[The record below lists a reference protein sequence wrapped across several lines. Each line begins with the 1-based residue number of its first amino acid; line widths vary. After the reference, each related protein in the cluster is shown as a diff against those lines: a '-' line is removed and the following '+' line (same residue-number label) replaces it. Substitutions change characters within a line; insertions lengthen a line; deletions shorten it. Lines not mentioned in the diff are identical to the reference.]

1 MLRTTKLI
9 TLTLAGVALL
19 MTAGSVFAQDLN
31 SALKLTYKEQFDA
44 ADNAFSS
51 LIKSE
56 PANGKYYYYSGENQ
70 LASYFLDT
78 ANVSFKEVA
87 ENAIA
92 RFNQGI
98 AAAPGEPLNYIG
110 LGKVALIH
118 KKMTLALEK
127 FAKAESFL
135 PVKKEKSVLTKP
147 EQAQIYIRLA
157 EAYIQVGSKD
167 SALVFGY
174 LRKAEVLDKK
184 NPDLYLYRGDYWIYT
199 FNDGSRAAENYKK
212 SQDLAPQSARAKV
225 RLGQLYTR
233 VNSTEDA
240 LSYYSQA
247 LAIDSTFA
255 PAYLALGFLNLNEKI
270 KKPEEAKKYFKKYL
284 DLSKNNIAAKR
295 RYANMLIQTGDYTGA
310 IKEINE
316 IQVIDSVSYND
327 LNRALAYS
335 YFEQKDYPKANFYI
349 NKFFR
354 NSPVEKLY
362 SKDYV
367 YFGRILQKVGQDSLA
382 ITKLEQGYKIDTMN
396 VDLLNEIAIGYT
408 KMKKFES
415 AAKTYQLKIDRKI
428 GTGNDYFKMGLAYYN
443 AQKYVEADSA
453 LSKLVRMNP
462 DFEPAYLWKARVYSN
477 LDPDSKEGLAKPYY
491 EKLIEKASIDSVKYS
506 KDLVEAYNYLGYYY
520 LVNKKYCDSLDFWQK
535 LLAIEPANTNA
546 ISAIK
551 DLKTRCPNH

>member
-1 MLRTTKLI
+1 MLRTTKI
-9 TLTLAGVALL
+9 TTLALAAGL
-19 MTAGSVFAQDLN
+19 MMMLAGPLSAQDIN

-70 LASYFLDT
+70 LASYYLDT

-87 ENAIA
+87 VKAVE

-98 AAAPGEPLNYIG
+98 SASPNEPLNYIG
-110 LGKVALIH
+110 LGKVALIQ
-118 KKMTLALEK
+118 KNRTLALEK

-135 PVKKEKSVLTKP
+135 PVKKEKSLLTKP
-147 EQAQIYIRLA
+147 DQAQIYVRLA
-157 EAYIQVGSKD
+157 DAYVQVGSKD

-184 NPDLYLYRGDYWIYT
+184 NPDLYLVRGDYWIT
-199 FNDGSRAAENYKK
+199 TLNDGSRAAENYKK

-225 RLGQLYTR
+225 RLGVLYTR
-233 VNSTEDA
+233 VRSWEDA
-240 LSYYSQA
+240 LSYYAQA

-255 PAYLALGFLNLNEKI
+255 PAYLELGFLNAKTN
-270 KKPEEAKKYFKKYL
+270 KPEESRKYFKKYL
-284 DLSKNNIAAKR
+284 ELSKSNIAAKR
-295 RYANMLIQTGDYTGA
+295 RYANMLFKTEDYTAA
-310 IKEINE
+310 IEQINQ
-316 IQVIDSVSYND
+316 IQAMDSLSYND

-335 YFEQKDYPKANFYI
+335 YFEQKDYPKAKYYI
-349 NKFFR
+349 TKFFK
-354 NSPVEKLY
+354 NSPAEKLY

-367 YFGRILQKVGQDSLA
+367 YYGRILLKTGQDSLA
-382 ITKLEQGYKIDTMN
+382 VTKLVQGYQIDTMN
-396 VDLLNEIAIGYT
+396 VDLLNEIAAGYN
-408 KMKKFES
+408 KMKKFEN
-415 AAKTYQLKIDRKI
+415 AAKTYQLKIDRKVAS
-428 GTGNDYFKMGLAYYN
+428 GNDYYKMGLAYYN
-443 AQKYVEADSA
+443 AQKWIESDSA
-453 LSKLVRMNP
+453 LSKLIRMSP
-462 DFEPAYLWKARVYSN
+462 DFEPAYMWKARVYSN
-477 LDPDSKEGLAKPYY
+477 LDPDSKEGLAKPFY

-506 KDLVEAYNYLGYYY
+506 KDLIEAYNYLGYYY

-535 LLAIEPANTNA
+535 LLAIEPANENA

>member
-1 MLRTTKLI
+1 MSRTTKFI
-9 TLTLAGVALL
+9 TLSIAAVAVLLLAGSL
-19 MTAGSVFAQDLN
+19 SAQDLN
-31 SALKLTYKEQFDA
+31 SALKLTHKEQFDA

-51 LIKSE
+51 LIKSD

-78 ANVSFKEVA
+78 ANVSFKDVA
-87 ENAIA
+87 EKAVA
-92 RFNQGI
+92 RFNQGV
-98 AAAPGEPLNYIG
+98 AAAPNEPLNYIG
-110 LGKVALIH
+110 LGKVALIQ
-118 KKMTLALEK
+118 KNNTLALEK
-127 FAKAESFL
+127 FSKAESFL

-147 EQAQIYIRLA
+147 DQAQILVRLA
-157 EAYIQVGSKD
+157 DAYVQVGSKD

-174 LRKAEVLDKK
+174 LRRAEILDKK
-184 NPDLYLYRGDYWIYT
+184 NPELYLVRGDYWITT

-233 VNSTEDA
+233 VKSWEDA
-240 LSYYSQA
+240 LSYYTQA

-255 PAYLALGFLNLNEKI
+255 PAYLELGFLNSKTN
-270 KKPEEAKKYFKKYL
+270 KPDESRKYFKKYL
-284 DLSKNNIAAKR
+284 DLSKSNIAAKR
-295 RYANMLIQTGDYTGA
+295 RYANMLFKTEDYTAA
-310 IKEINE
+310 IEQINQ
-316 IQVIDSVSYND
+316 IQAMDSLSYND

-335 YFEQKDYPKANFYI
+335 YFELKEFPKAKYYI
-349 NKFFR
+349 TKFFK

-382 ITKLEQGYKIDTMN
+382 VTKLVQGYQIDTLN
-396 VDLLNEIAIGYT
+396 VDLLSEIAGAYN
-408 KMKKFES
+408 KMKKFEN
-415 AAKTYQLKIDRKI
+415 AAKTYQLKIDRKA
-428 GTGNDYFKMGLAYYN
+428 GTSNDYYKMGLAYYN

-453 LSKLVRMNP
+453 LSKLIRMNP

-491 EKLIEKASIDSVKYS
+491 EKLIEKASVDSVKYA
-506 KDLVEAYNYLGYYY
+506 KDLVESYNYMGYYY
-520 LVNKKYCDSLDFWQK
+520 LVNKKYCESLDYWQK
-535 LLAIEPANTNA
+535 LIAIDPANESA
-546 ISAIK
+546 MSAIK

>member
-1 MLRTTKLI
+1 MLRAKNI
-9 TLTLAGVALL
+9 VTLMLTAVAMLVL
-19 MTAGSVFAQDLN
+19 AGSVSAQDLN

-44 ADNAFSS
+44 ADNAFNS

-56 PANGKYYYYSGENQ
+56 PSNGKYYYYSGENQ

-78 ANVSFKEVA
+78 ANVSFKDVA
-87 ENAIA
+87 EKAVT

-98 AAAPGEPLNYIG
+98 AAAPNEPLNYIG
-110 LGKVALIH
+110 LGKVALIQ
-118 KKMTLALEK
+118 KNSTLALEK

-147 EQAQIYIRLA
+147 EQAQILVRLA
-157 EAYIQVGSKD
+157 DAYVQVGSKD

-184 NPDLYLYRGDYWIYT
+184 NPELYLVRGDYWITT
-199 FNDGSRAAENYKK
+199 FNDGSHAAENYKK

-233 VNSTEDA
+233 VKSWEDA
-240 LSYYSQA
+240 LSYYGQA

-255 PAYLALGFLNLNEKI
+255 PAYLELGFLNAKTN
-270 KKPEEAKKYFKKYL
+270 KPEESRKYFKKYL
-284 DLSKNNIAAKR
+284 DLSKSNIAAKR
-295 RYANMLIQTGDYTGA
+295 RYANMLFKTEDYTAA
-310 IKEINE
+310 IEQINQ
-316 IQVIDSVSYND
+316 IQAMDSLSYND

-335 YFEQKDYPKANFYI
+335 YFELKEFPKAKYYI
-349 NKFFR
+349 TKFFR

-382 ITKLEQGYKIDTMN
+382 VTKLVQGYQIDTLN
-396 VDLLNEIAIGYT
+396 VDLLTEIASAYN
-408 KMKKFES
+408 KMKKFEN
-415 AAKTYQLKIDRKI
+415 AAKTYQLKIDRNV
-428 GTGNDYFKMGLAYYN
+428 GNSNDYYKMGLAYYN

-453 LSKLVRMNP
+453 FSKLIRMNP
-462 DFEPAYLWKARVYSN
+462 DFEPAYMWKARVYSN

-491 EKLIEKASIDSVKYS
+491 EKLIEKASIDSVKYA
-506 KDLVEAYNYLGYYY
+506 KDLVESYNYMGYYY
-520 LVNKKYCDSLDFWQK
+520 LVNKKYCESLDFWQK
-535 LLAIEPANTNA
+535 LLAIEPTNENA
-546 ISAIK
+546 ASAIK

>member
-1 MLRTTKLI
+1 MLRSTKSI
-9 TLTLAGVALL
+9 TLSIAVVTMLVF
-19 MTAGSVFAQDLN
+19 TGSLYAQDLN
-31 SALKLTYKEQFDA
+31 TALKLTYKEQFDA

-56 PANGKYYYYSGENQ
+56 PTNGKYYYYSGENQ

-87 ENAIA
+87 EKAA
-92 RFNQGI
+92 VRFNQGI
-98 AAAPGEPLNYIG
+98 AAVPGEPLNYIG
-110 LGKVALIH
+110 LGKIALIE
-118 KKMTLALEK
+118 KKNSIAQEK
-127 FAKAESFL
+127 FSKAISFL

-157 EAYIQVGSKD
+157 DAYVQAGNKD
-167 SALVFGY
+167 TSVVLGY
-174 LRKAEVLDKK
+174 LRKAETLDKK
-184 NPDLYLYRGDYWIYT
+184 NPDIYLVRGDFWINAL
-199 FNDGSRAAENYKK
+199 NDGSRAAENYKK

-233 VNSTEDA
+233 VKSWQDA

-247 LAIDSTFA
+247 LAIDSSFA
-255 PAYLALGFLNLNEKI
+255 PAYLELGFLNAKTN
-270 KKPEEAKKYFKKYL
+270 KPDESRKYFKKYL
-284 DLSKNNIAAKR
+284 DLSKSNIAAKR
-295 RYANMLIQTGDYTGA
+295 RYANMLFKTEDYNAAIEQINQIQA
-310 IKEINE
+310 L
-316 IQVIDSVSYND
+316 DSLSYND

-335 YFEQKDYPKANFYI
+335 YFELKEYPRAKYYVE
-349 NKFFR
+349 KFFK

-367 YFGRILQKVGQDSLA
+367 YYGRILQKIGQDSLA
-382 ITKLEQGYKIDTMN
+382 VTKLEQGYQIDTMN
-396 VDLLNEIAIGYT
+396 VDLLNEIAIGYN
-408 KMKKFES
+408 KMKKFEN
-415 AAKTYQLKIDRKI
+415 AAKTYQIKIDRKI
-428 GTGNDYFKMGLAYYN
+428 ATGNDYYKMGLAYYN

-453 LSKLVRMNP
+453 LSKLIRMSP

-506 KDLVEAYNYLGYYY
+506 KDLIEAYNYLGYYY

-535 LLAIEPANTNA
+535 LLTIEPANENA
-546 ISAIK
+546 VSAIK